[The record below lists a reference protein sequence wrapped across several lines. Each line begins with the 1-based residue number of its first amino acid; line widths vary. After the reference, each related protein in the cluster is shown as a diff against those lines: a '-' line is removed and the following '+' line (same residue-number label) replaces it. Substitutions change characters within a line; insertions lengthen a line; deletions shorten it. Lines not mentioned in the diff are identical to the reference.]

1 MAELRF
7 DDRVAIVTGAGRGIG
22 RAHALALAGRGAKVV
37 VNDLGGALAGD
48 GDDPGPAAAVAREIS
63 ALGGE
68 AVADTSDVA
77 DPAGAAAIVDAALER
92 WGRVDVVVNNAGNI
106 AVDAMPSLT
115 VEALSRHLD
124 VHVVGAYNVTR
135 AAWPAM
141 LEAGYGRVVMTASIG
156 LFGGASLIAYST
168 AKGGVMS
175 LGRSLAVAAEDTGI
189 RVNLLLPAAT
199 TRMVTDPGFRQKAN
213 LPPLEV
219 AEAPDPRRGPEQITP
234 MLLVLAH
241 ESCPVNGEMLEA
253 GFGRFARAYLAE
265 TRGIVVPD
273 IAPEQ
278 LLERWDEVVDDAQR
292 ATPLSTREAIAY
304 REAVLAD
311 GLTAPRTRS

>member
-48 GDDPGPAAAVAREIS
+48 GDDPGPAAAVAREIE

-77 DPAGAAAIVDAALER
+77 SEAGAAAIVDAALGR
-92 WGRVDVVVNNAGNI
+92 WGRVDVVVNNAGNLAPDDI
-106 AVDAMPSLT
+106 PGLT
-115 VEALSRHLD
+115 VEALARHLD
-124 VHVVGAYNVTR
+124 VHVIGSYNVTR

-141 LEAGYGRVVMTASIG
+141 VEASYGRVVMTASIG
-156 LFGGASLIAYST
+156 LFGGPSLIAYST

-175 LGRSLAVAAEDTGI
+175 LGRSLAAAGEGHGI

-199 TRMVTDPGFRQKAN
+199 TRMVTDPDFRVKAN
-213 LPPLEV
+213 LPPLAAGDE
-219 AEAPDPRRGPEQITP
+219 PDPRRGPEQIAP

-241 ESCPVNGEMLEA
+241 ETCPVNGEMLEA
-253 GFGRFARAYLAE
+253 AFGRFARAYLAE
-265 TRGIVVPD
+265 TRGLVEPGIT
-273 IAPEQ
+273 PEA
-278 LLERWDEVVDDAQR
+278 LLARWDEVVDDAGR
-292 ATPLSTREAIAY
+292 ATPGSTKEAIAF
-304 REAVLAD
+304 REAVLGAV
-311 GLTAPRTRS
+311 ARA